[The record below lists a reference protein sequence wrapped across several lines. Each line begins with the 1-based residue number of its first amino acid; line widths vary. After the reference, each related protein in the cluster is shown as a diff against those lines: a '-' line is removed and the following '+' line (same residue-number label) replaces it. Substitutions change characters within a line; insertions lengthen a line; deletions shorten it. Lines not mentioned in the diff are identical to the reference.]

1 MHALAAVGS
10 LGLPDGAVLALED
23 VGEAPYRIDRM
34 LTSLVL
40 GGHLGGV
47 SALVFGGFERCGP
60 GHYGRTAHEVFDA
73 CTRPLGVPVVAGA
86 PFGHA
91 ARNEAFVIGAIAE
104 VDGGRVTWS

>member
-1 MHALAAVGS
+1 LHALASVGS

-40 GGHLGGV
+40 GGHLAGV
-47 SALVFGGFERCGP
+47 SAIVFGEFERCGP
-60 GHYGRTAHEVFDA
+60 GDYGRTALEACDA
-73 CTRPLGVPVVAGA
+73 CTRPLGIPVVAGA
-86 PFGHA
+86 PFGHGPA
-91 ARNEAFVIGAIAE
+91 NEAFVLGATAD